1 LSHAATIYDFKSLSI
16 LIDQA
21 KLNSYEFAKHKYD
34 LIALNLFM
42 TKNIVQAHSLIV
54 AFDLLIAVYIY

>member
-1 LSHAATIYDFKSLSI
+1 M
-16 LIDQA
+16 IDQA
-21 KLNSYEFAKHKYD
+21 KLNSQTQYD